1 MKGRVRSF
9 ESTDATRARL
19 FSIAFHDRCDLM
31 VAVATFAPG
40 NQDAV
45 EPAIIAFLSGDRLPR
60 WVKWLT
66 L

>member
-1 MKGRVRSF
+1 MKGRSRSF
-9 ESTDATRARL
+9 KNARARL
-19 FSIAFHDRCDLM
+19 LSIAFHDGCDLI

-45 EPAIIAFLSGDRLPR
+45 EPAVIAFLNSDRMAR
-60 WVKWLT
+60 WLKWLT